1 MEKISTALRST
12 KLDEKHM
19 NSLEKVMCYQVFVD
33 DGKIVGCFASK
44 LSLGIA
50 RVANLCFIPQ
60 GHRNS

>member
-1 MEKISTALRST
+1 MEKISTALRCT

-50 RVANLCFIPQ
+50 RIANLCFIPQ
-60 GHRNS
+60 GHMNS